1 MSGPLSLPLLT
12 SPHLPLTILCPDLE
26 NKEIFPTEARQVAG
40 ALIVCDKKLLGLRT
54 EVVGRE
60 GGEERRQ
67 ETVWVQLYCGD
78 NTLPL
83 GTASLTVRTASQHNI
98 YCTQSKYKI

>member
-1 MSGPLSLPLLT
+1 M
-12 SPHLPLTILCPDLE
+12 
-26 NKEIFPTEARQVAG
+26 AG

-54 EVVGRE
+54 EV
-60 GGEERRQ
+60 ERRQ

-78 NTLPL
+78 NSLPL

-98 YCTQSKYKI
+98 YCTQSKYKIQDNPGVKGRYVMYWS